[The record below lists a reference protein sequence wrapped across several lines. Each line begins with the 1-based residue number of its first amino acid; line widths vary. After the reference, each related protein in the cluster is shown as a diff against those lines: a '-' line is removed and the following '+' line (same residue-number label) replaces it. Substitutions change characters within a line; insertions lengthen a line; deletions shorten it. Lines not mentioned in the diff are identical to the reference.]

1 MAEGLNSATKKMT
14 NYAKIIDDLKSKK
27 VTSIFVSDD
36 HGTQY
41 GDVYFESY
49 LTSNFKCDLICKGGF
64 RAYICEPLAIE
75 ERLKEMTYDEAEEL
89 FLTDDKL
96 HDEADYNGWEISF
109 DNHTNAVYFYD
120 PKSLLELYCS
130 PSFEGDWGKIVF
142 CLSSQYLFED
152 DDNTRVIDEIFVL
165 DLAGDIE
172 GQRAKWRATAHAII
186 DDIKHHVKQ
195 YDDMVLRARVDSA
208 VFGLYDGREI
218 LEAMTSNRDTYARIQ
233 FLTESLYN
241 EFKKIKS

>member
-1 MAEGLNSATKKMT
+1 MAEGLNSATKKMENQFELT
-14 NYAKIIDDLKSKK
+14 IKGHLSEGRNVL
-27 VTSIFVSDD
+27 FVNR
-36 HGTQY
+36 
-41 GDVYFESY
+41 EEEN
-49 LTSNFKCDLICKGGF
+49 SNFSEDFITYLWANFYSGITRKGTF
-64 RAYICEPLAIE
+64 FHLDMPLSIE
-75 ERLKEMTYDEAEEL
+75 EKIAGMTHEEAEAL
-89 FLTDDKL
+89 FLTDDKIYY
-96 HDEADYNGWEISF
+96 EPDYKGWQFSH
-109 DNHTNAVYFYD
+109 DNHTGAVYFHD
-120 PKSLLELYCS
+120 PNSLLELYCS

-142 CLSSQYLFED
+142 SLSSQYEFED
-152 DDNTRVIDEIFVL
+152 GDNTRVIDEIFVM
-165 DLAGDIE
+165 DMAGDIE
-172 GQRAKWRATAHAII
+172 GQRAKWRAMAHAII